1 MCILVPHVTHLVFG
15 FSNQKGISHNM
26 KETRKSGEKA
36 SMKNKTQQPGVRS
49 KESVV
54 SSVAIISVEDKHS
67 TF

>member
-1 MCILVPHVTHLVFG
+1 
-15 FSNQKGISHNM
+15 M
-26 KETRKSGEKA
+26 KETWKSGEKA

>member
-1 MCILVPHVTHLVFG
+1 
-15 FSNQKGISHNM
+15 M

-36 SMKNKTQQPGVRS
+36 SMKNKTQQQGVRS

-54 SSVAIISVEDKHS
+54 STVAIISVEDKHS